1 MEKRA
6 GLIVRAE
13 ENVYI
18 AEAEALAKR
27 LGARLSGDTISCGE
41 LPESKEISVSCG
53 KQMKKGGVHS
63 LPLGI
68 VKAST
73 PPLALSLGR
82 DGLSL
87 TDGTLTM
94 RGDFTRLIPRLTHA
108 NLTHELLVKA
118 AKDRRAGNPPTV
130 VDATAGM
137 GEDSLLLAAS
147 GFEVFLYEADPVIAA
162 LLSDTLRRAAAV
174 PELAEAVS
182 RMHFTQGD
190 SIRAMRQL
198 SFAPDVVVLDPMFP
212 ERTKSSQVR
221 KKFQLIHQLEAPCGD
236 EEELM
241 AAARAAGPL
250 RIVIKRPL
258 KGPYLAG
265 TRPSYS
271 LKGKAVR
278 YDCVIL

>member
-1 MEKRA
+1 MAEKP
-6 GLIVRAE
+6 GLAVRAE
-13 ENVYI
+13 ENEYI
-18 AEAEALAKR
+18 AEAQALAER
-27 LGARLSGDTISCGE
+27 LGARLLKDGDRSASAEPPAGQIERSCD
-41 LPESKEISVSCG
+41 LSESDSSAG
-53 KQMKKGGVHS
+53 SS
-63 LPLGI
+63 LVLW
-68 VKAST
+68 
-73 PPLALSLGR
+73 LGR

-87 TDGTLTM
+87 TDGSLSM

-118 AKDRRAGNPPTV
+118 AKDRRAGNPPTA

-174 PELAEAVS
+174 PELAEAVG

-198 SFAPDVVVLDPMFP
+198 SFTPDVVVLDPMFP
-212 ERTKSSQVR
+212 ERTKSAQVR
-221 KKFQLIHQLEAPCGD
+221 KKFQLIHQLEAPSGD
-236 EEELM
+236 EAELM
-241 AAARAAGPL
+241 DAARAAGPR
-250 RIVIKRPL
+250 RIVVKRPL
-258 KGPYLAG
+258 KGPFLADVK
-265 TRPSYS
+265 PSYS

-278 YDCVIL
+278 YDCIVL